1 MTIGTPNRRFAVI
14 RKHPDTGE
22 PCILESEISGAAE
35 IARMLAE
42 KTNRLCGPNWRD
54 DWPITG
60 IKPVDVVI
68 TLV

>member
-1 MTIGTPNRRFAVI
+1 MTIGTPNRRFAVV

-22 PCILESEISGAAE
+22 PYIFDSEIGWDSDH
-35 IARMLAE
+35 ARMLAE
-42 KTNRLCGPNWRD
+42 QINKACGPYWRD

-60 IKPVDVVI
+60 IKPVDIVI